1 MSEIANEVRDV
12 PNSTW
17 DESVD
22 RARCRSSTRTRVWM
36 LEWTA
41 VWVGSER
48 KYVCSDS
55 SGVEGESSKSL
66 SARSTRGLSE
76 REKQR

>member
-1 MSEIANEVRDV
+1 MSEIAKEVRDV
-12 PNSTW
+12 PNNTW

-22 RARCRSSTRTRVWM
+22 RAMCRSSTRTRVSI

-48 KYVCSDS
+48 KYVFRDS

-66 SARSTRGLSE
+66 NARSTRGLSE
-76 REKQR
+76 

>member
-1 MSEIANEVRDV
+1 MSEIAKEVRDV
-12 PNSTW
+12 PSNTW

-22 RARCRSSTRTRVWM
+22 WAICRSSTRISVWT

-66 SARSTRGLSE
+66 NARSTRGIV
-76 REKQR
+76 RAGKH